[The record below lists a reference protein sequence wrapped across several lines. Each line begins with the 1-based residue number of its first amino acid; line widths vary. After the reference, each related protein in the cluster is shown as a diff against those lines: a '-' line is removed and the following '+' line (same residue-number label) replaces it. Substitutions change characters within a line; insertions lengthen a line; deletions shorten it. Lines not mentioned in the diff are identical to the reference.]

1 MDSVYSFNCILSRS
15 YELLHYFL
23 SKVVAWRRIFWTKE
37 SSGYGPYSSSFRICT
52 HCYYQP
58 GYFLCWAILKSFVQ
72 VINRLWRN
80 YRQLYPILFQL
91 AILCN
96 GRSLVLDHGRSG
108 QRIHWSFNFFI
119 GNTKI
124 RAHCKLIRRIGGS
137 QYESCRPQK
146 FANGWNFFGKL
157 IKNVYKI

>member
-1 MDSVYSFNCILSRS
+1 MSYFTIFYQKWSLGEGFFGQRS
-15 YELLHYFL
+15 PADMVHIHRHSEYVLT
-23 SKVVAWRRIFWTKE
+23 VITNQ
-37 SSGYGPYSSSFRICT
+37 GI
-52 HCYYQP
+52 
-58 GYFLCWAILKSFVQ
+58 FLCWAILKSFVQ
-72 VINRLWRN
+72 VISRLWRN

-119 GNTKI
+119 GNPKI

-146 FANGWNFFGKL
+146 FANGWNIFGKL